1 MVAPPVDQ
9 VTAYPRLLRTAQDAY
24 RRALAAQVQGVDPTA
39 EWDEWER
46 QTAAM
51 LVLAWASGANATL
64 SAAKVRP
71 AELSDTPVLRF
82 DRGDLPAIGL
92 RFVAGPAREAVERY
106 AKLIPMTRERW
117 DALIEHAFQA
127 AGELRDDEA
136 ANALERILD
145 RNPRLAAL
153 VRGTPQPVK
162 PVRGQPEEVRKRRT
176 PAVQAA
182 VQGSF
187 FVTGMTQE
195 QVTATRDLL
204 ASVIRGET
212 TVSTAGKQVEEM
224 GVGDFVS
231 HAELQTGTDLTAA
244 RLETV
249 YRTNINRAQSQGRLD
264 IVRDSTV
271 QRFVPLMMFRATK
284 DRRTR
289 DTHRAMDGFVATVDQ
304 IDGQGIPTPLGFN
317 CRCTWSPVS
326 IATAVSR
333 GWCDD
338 DGNPIAEAIRRHNGA
353 RQNLIDKGLVP
364 DRGFISG

>member
-1 MVAPPVDQ
+1 
-9 VTAYPRLLRTAQDAY
+9 
-24 RRALAAQVQGVDPTA
+24 
-39 EWDEWER
+39 
-46 QTAAM
+46 
-51 LVLAWASGANATL
+51 
-64 SAAKVRP
+64 
-71 AELSDTPVLRF
+71 
-82 DRGDLPAIGL
+82 
-92 RFVAGPAREAVERY
+92 
-106 AKLIPMTRERW
+106 
-117 DALIEHAFQA
+117 
-127 AGELRDDEA
+127 
-136 ANALERILD
+136 
-145 RNPRLAAL
+145 
-153 VRGTPQPVK
+153 
-162 PVRGQPEEVRKRRT
+162 
-176 PAVQAA
+176 
-182 VQGSF
+182 
-187 FVTGMTQE
+187 
-195 QVTATRDLL
+195 
-204 ASVIRGET
+204 
-212 TVSTAGKQVEEM
+212 M